1 MVTESWK
8 ECGIATKFP
17 TYRNSALVTVHSWQQ
32 GKRQDDEAEGLWRI
46 HDGIYDFTEFIDKHP
61 GGSFWIRETKGT
73 DITEAFEAHHLTA
86 VPEKMISKY
95 KVRDAAKPRIYTL
108 TLHENGFYKTLKKR
122 VMDKLK
128 TTDKSPKRK
137 SDVSE
142 SISYPCSFES
152 LMLDFDLQFIHFGLL
167 LATYLLAIACVKY
180 DSLLVLALA
189 GVALV
194 WTAIVSHN
202 YLHRRDNWQMYTMN
216 LSLMNFCSW
225 RFSHVLSHHIYPNSY
240 QDLELSMYEPLL
252 CWVPNPR
259 IKSKALRYMSWV
271 TEPVAY
277 AISVFLQV
285 GTR

>member
-1 MVTESWK
+1 
-8 ECGIATKFP
+8 
-17 TYRNSALVTVHSWQQ
+17 
-32 GKRQDDEAEGLWRI
+32 
-46 HDGIYDFTEFIDKHP
+46 
-61 GGSFWIRETKGT
+61 
-73 DITEAFEAHHLTA
+73 
-86 VPEKMISKY
+86 
-95 KVRDAAKPRIYTL
+95 
-108 TLHENGFYKTLKKR
+108 
-122 VMDKLK
+122 
-128 TTDKSPKRK
+128 
-137 SDVSE
+137 
-142 SISYPCSFES
+142 
-152 LMLDFDLQFIHFGLL
+152 MLDFDLQFIHFGLL